1 MLKYRKYKLKNG
13 TRVIIAPVKETRVVN
28 IKIYAAVGSRYESFK
43 NNGITHLIEHMF
55 FKGTD
60 KRPEDIVIS
69 REAENMGAVLNGST
83 SHHFCCLYASSLDEY
98 FENCLEML
106 ADMLHNS
113 KFRQKNIA
121 TERGSIIEEIKMH
134 NDNPQHRV
142 TEMYNK
148 LLYGGNPLAFPI
160 AGDERTLREMKSE
173 DLHGFV
179 KKYFSARNIIIS
191 VAGRVKTDRAKK
203 LIRTY
208 FGKSAAGAENKY
220 KPLCEA
226 QKKQAIFVEQKN
238 TQQANICIGVRS
250 YNYDHPDYYA
260 LSLLS
265 IILGGS
271 DSSRLYTA
279 LRAKRGLVYFVNASN
294 VSYKDTGNLL
304 VQAGCAHEKALEV
317 IGMILAELR
326 ILREKNV
333 ARDEL
338 KRVKNAIRS
347 SMYMMLDSSEGIA
360 EYLINEELTRGTI
373 MTPEEKLAIV
383 NKVTADD
390 IRRVAGDIFKNSKL
404 NIAMIGQM
412 TEKKLKSSF
421 KL

>member
-134 NDNPQHRV
+134 NDIPQHRV

-208 FGKSAAGAENKY
+208 FGRSAEGAENKY

-226 QKKQAIFVEQKN
+226 QKKPAIFVEQKN
-238 TQQANICIGVRS
+238 TQQANICVGVRS
-250 YNYDHPDYYA
+250 YNYDHPDCYA
-260 LSLLS
+260 LSLLI

-304 VQAGCAHEKALEV
+304 VQVGCAHEKALEV

-326 ILREKNV
+326 ILREKNA